1 MKNSDTNICV
11 LIETKMNGLINEI
24 NAKDSI
30 LEADPLDSE
39 VRY

>member
-1 MKNSDTNICV
+1 MKNPDTNICA
-11 LIETKMNGLINEI
+11 LIETKMNELINEL